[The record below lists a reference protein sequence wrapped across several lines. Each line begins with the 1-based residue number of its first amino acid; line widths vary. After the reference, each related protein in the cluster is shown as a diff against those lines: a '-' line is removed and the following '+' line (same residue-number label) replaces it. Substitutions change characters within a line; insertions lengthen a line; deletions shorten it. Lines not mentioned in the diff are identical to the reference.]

1 MKSVKQAFSALLV
14 SLVIAVPGVSSAAVA
29 GIDSWGSASNYFGGP
44 WTIGFQFTANQN
56 LNVTSLGTLD
66 GIANPSTVSLW
77 TDSGTLL
84 ASALVSGT
92 DSLYGGFRYSLLGSA
107 ISLTAGSTY
116 RMGVGVDS
124 TSWLYQV
131 TGINTGSDI
140 TYLNGTWSN
149 GQNNF
154 TNYVNFGGG
163 NDYIS
168 ANFLSDQAVPEPASL
183 ALLGLGLAAI
193 GFSRRRNKQV
203 A

>member
-1 MKSVKQAFSALLV
+1 MQTLKQTLGAMLV
-14 SLVIAVPGVSSAAVA
+14 SVCLAGMSAASTAATV
-29 GIDSWGSASNYFGGP
+29 GIDSWGGASSYFGGP

-56 LNVTSLGTLD
+56 LNITSLGTLD
-66 GIANPSTVSLW
+66 GISSPSTVSLW

-84 ASALVSGT
+84 ASALVSQIDT
-92 DSLYGGFRYSLLGSA
+92 LYGGFRYVSLGSGVM
-107 ISLTAGSTY
+107 LNAGDTY

-124 TSWLYQV
+124 TSWLYVV

-154 TNYVNFGGG
+154 TNFVNFGGG

-168 ANFLSDQAVPEPASL
+168 ANFLADESVPEPASL
-183 ALLGLGLAAI
+183 ALLGLGLAAL
-193 GFSRRRNKQV
+193 GFSRRRKQS